1 MIDSPDKKRE
11 GIECPQ
17 ELDYLEDKPTE
28 ETWKQRLY
36 GYSLMVW
43 DGLGY
48 FGTDHTKL
56 GRLEGEKVTFW
67 TPFKSYKV
75 MILSTIGFIVAT
87 YVIVTEFNKLGTRK
101 SQTISLI

>member
-1 MIDSPDKKRE
+1 
-11 GIECPQ
+11 
-17 ELDYLEDKPTE
+17 
-28 ETWKQRLY
+28 
-36 GYSLMVW
+36 MVW
-43 DGLGY
+43 DGLGF

-56 GRLEGEKVTFW
+56 GRLEGEKVTVW

>member
-1 MIDSPDKKRE
+1 
-11 GIECPQ
+11 
-17 ELDYLEDKPTE
+17 
-28 ETWKQRLY
+28 
-36 GYSLMVW
+36 MVW
-43 DGLGY
+43 DGLGF